1 MDFSKKE
8 DNPKSRELGEDF
20 ARRVLQNRYRLIN
33 KLYEEEFEIVYLA
46 ESQDTSVPTNC
57 LIQQFTP
64 QYSSQAQLA
73 AAKQLFNREASILKN
88 LGTHPQIPTVYDY
101 FEIEGQFF
109 VVQEFILGQSL
120 QEELSESEPYN
131 ETEIIEFLNKI
142 LPVLQFI
149 HEHNYIHRD
158 IKPSH
163 LMGNYVD
170 QKIYLINFYSIKEKI
185 NPQNLDITGQFVPH
199 ITVGTQGYIP
209 IEQHLG
215 KPEFCSDLYALG
227 IVTIQALTKVDLPQL
242 QYDENNNPIW
252 HNLLANPTD
261 FSPQLLDII
270 DTMVLCNHQQRYQ
283 SAIAVMASLKQLDS
297 SQKVT
302 ENTVIVE
309 NSDSKT
315 YATERTL
322 ILNDSGVSA
331 RNPEQTLIMQN
342 DELDSTRIINYH
354 LNNNHNN
361 NSQKN
366 ENKFSW
372 KFMTIIG
379 VALISIIIIFM
390 LFIIKN
396 NQNSEPQNSS
406 LPSLSL

>member
-8 DNPKSRELGEDF
+8 DNPESRELREDF

-46 ESQDTSVPTNC
+46 ESQDISVPTNC

-64 QYSSQAQLA
+64 EYSSQAQLTT
-73 AAKQLFNREASILKN
+73 AKHLFNQEAAILKN
-88 LGTHPQIPTVYDY
+88 LGTHPQIPTIYDY
-101 FEIEGQFF
+101 FEIQGQFF

-120 QEELSESEPYN
+120 QEELSESEPYS
-131 ETEIIEFLNKI
+131 ETEIIEFLYKI

-149 HEHNYIHRD
+149 HDNNYIHRD

-170 QKIYLINFYSIKEKI
+170 QKIYLINFYSVKEKI
-185 NPQNLDITGQFVPH
+185 NPQNLDITGLFMPH
-199 ITVGTQGYIP
+199 IAVGTQGYIP
-209 IEQHLG
+209 MEQHLG
-215 KPEFCSDLYALG
+215 KPEFCSDIYALG
-227 IVTIQALTKVDLPQL
+227 IVTIQALTKIDLPQL

-252 HNLLANPTD
+252 HHLLANSAD

-270 DTMVLCNHQQRYQ
+270 DTMVRCNHQQRYQ

-302 ENTVIVE
+302 ENTLIVE
-309 NSDSKT
+309 NSGSNT
-315 YATERTL
+315 HATERTL
-322 ILNDSGVSA
+322 ILNNSGVSA
-331 RNPEQTLIMQN
+331 RTPEQTLIMKN
-342 DELDSTRIINYH
+342 DELESTRIINSH
-354 LNNNHNN
+354 TINNHDN
-361 NSQKN
+361 NSQQN

-372 KFMTIIG
+372 KFITIIG
-379 VALISIIIIFM
+379 VAVISIVIIFM
-390 LFIIKN
+390 LFITKS

-406 LPSLSL
+406 LLSLSL